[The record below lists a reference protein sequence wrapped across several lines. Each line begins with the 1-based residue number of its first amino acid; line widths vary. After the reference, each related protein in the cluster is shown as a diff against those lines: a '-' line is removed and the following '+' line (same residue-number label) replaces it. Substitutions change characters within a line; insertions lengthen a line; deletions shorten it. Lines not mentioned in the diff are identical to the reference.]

1 MYTHRKP
8 FPSPKGYNP
17 NAIDADG
24 DGIVQEGTPFERPA
38 KKARK
43 TAPAVIVEPT
53 IEVVEEDAS
62 EIVVTDTIEAED

>member
-24 DGIVQEGTPFERPA
+24 DGIVQEGTPFERPV

-43 TAPAVIVEPT
+43 TAEPVIVEPT

-62 EIVVTDTIEAED
+62 DIVVTDTISVEE

>member
-24 DGIVQEGTPFERPA
+24 DGIVQEGTIWERPVKKTK
-38 KKARK
+38 KKAE
-43 TAPAVIVEPT
+43 EPVV
-53 IEVVEEDAS
+53 EVVEETVDVT
-62 EIVVTDTIEAED
+62 ELPETDTIVAEEE

>member
-24 DGIVQEGTPFERPA
+24 DGIVQEGTKYERPVKKS
-38 KKARK
+38 KKA
-43 TAPAVIVEPT
+43 AEP
-53 IEVVEEDAS
+53 VVEETV
-62 EIVVTDTIEAED
+62 ELVVEDVTESVEPDNIEVEE

>member
-24 DGIVQEGTPFERPA
+24 DGIVQEGTIWERPVRKTK
-38 KKARK
+38 KKAE
-43 TAPAVIVEPT
+43 EPVV
-53 IEVVEEDAS
+53 EVVEETVDVT
-62 EIVVTDTIEAED
+62 ELPETDTIVAEEE

>member
-24 DGIVQEGTPFERPA
+24 DGIVQEGTIWERPVKKTK
-38 KKARK
+38 KKAE
-43 TAPAVIVEPT
+43 EPVV
-53 IEVVEEDAS
+53 EVVEET
-62 EIVVTDTIEAED
+62 EEVLELPETDTIVAEEE